1 MSDSPSDAG
10 VLGDRLR
17 LGTGFSESE
26 RPGIIGRLSALDRRL
41 GSFPEDSLDLE
52 LSIKEREG
60 ADQRV
65 TLECWMAGQS
75 RLVSTSATSS
85 LQDALTEVRDDMIR
99 QIGDATTR
107 QEPRNN
113 RSLRQKIGRL
123 GRERA

>member
-1 MSDSPSDAG
+1 MSDSPPDAG

-41 GSFPEDSLDLE
+41 GSFREDSLDLE

-85 LQDALTEVRDDMIR
+85 LQDALTEVRDDMVR
-99 QIGDATTR
+99 QIEDATTR

-113 RSLRQKIGRL
+113 RSLRQKP
-123 GRERA
+123 

>member
-1 MSDSPSDAG
+1 MSDSPSGAS
-10 VLGDRLR
+10 VLDDRLR

-75 RLVSTSATSS
+75 RLVSTSAKPS
-85 LQDALTEVRDDMIR
+85 LQDALTEVRDDMVR
-99 QIGDATTR
+99 QVEGATTR

-113 RSLRQKIGRL
+113 RSLRRKP
-123 GRERA
+123 